1 MWNKS
6 IYHQKGGRNILFD
19 KIDQLG
25 VNTIRT
31 LSIEAIQK
39 ANSGHPGLPMG
50 AAPMAYALWTKHLN
64 VNPATSLNW
73 PNRDRF
79 ILSAGH
85 GSAMLYSLL
94 HLAGYQVTIDDLK
107 NFRQWESKTPGH
119 PEFGHTD
126 GVEATTGPLGQGI
139 SMAVGMA
146 MAEAHLAATYN
157 RDSFNVMDHYTY
169 TIVGDGD
176 LMEGVSQEASS
187 MAGHMKLGKL
197 VVLYDSN
204 DISLDGPTNKAFTEN
219 VGARY
224 EAYGWQHILVED
236 GNDLEAIS
244 KAIEEAKAETEK
256 PSLIEIKT
264 VIGFGAPKQGTSAVH
279 GAPIGDDGIT
289 AAKAIYG
296 WEYPDFTVPEEVADR
311 FKAEMMDKG
320 AKTEAQWNEMFENYA
335 KAYPELA
342 QQFKDAFAGKLPENW
357 EESLPVYEEGSS
369 QASRV
374 SSKEVIQSVAKA
386 VPTVWGGSADLSG
399 SNNTTIADEEEFQ
412 PDSYQGRNIWFG
424 VREFAMAAAMNGI
437 QLHGGTRVYGGTF
450 FVFTDYLRPA
460 IRMSAI
466 QNLPVTYV
474 LTHDSVAV
482 GEDGPTHEPIEQ
494 LASVRCMPN
503 VQVIRPADGNE
514 TSAAWKV
521 ALEST
526 DKPTLLVLSR
536 QNLPVLPGSKDIAT
550 EGVAKGGYVISKASG
565 DTPDG
570 ILIATGS
577 EVNLA
582 VEAQKILKEQGKD
595 VSVVSLPSF
604 DLFEAQDEAYK
615 ESVLPK
621 AVTKRVAV
629 EAASSFGWERYI
641 GDAGKMISIDH
652 FGASAPGGFVLEQ
665 FGFTVANVV
674 ATYNEL

>member
-1 MWNKS
+1 M
-6 IYHQKGGRNILFD
+6 FD

-64 VNPATSLNW
+64 VNPATSLDW

-119 PEFGHTD
+119 PEYQHTD
-126 GVEATTGPLGQGI
+126 GVEATSGPLGQGI
-139 SMAVGMA
+139 STSVGMA

-169 TIVGDGD
+169 ALCGDGD
-176 LMEGVSQEASS
+176 LMEGVSAEASS

-197 VVLYDSN
+197 IVLYDSN
-204 DISLDGPTNKAFTEN
+204 DISLDGPTSKAFTEN

-224 EAYGWQHILVED
+224 EAYGWQHILVKD

-244 KAIEEAKAETEK
+244 KAIDEAKAETEK

-264 VIGFGAPKQGTSAVH
+264 VIGFGSPKEGTSAVH
-279 GAPIGDDGIT
+279 GAPIGQDGIN
-289 AAKAIYG
+289 AAKTVYG
-296 WEYPDFTVPEEVADR
+296 WEYPDFTVPEEVAKR
-311 FKAEMMDKG
+311 FKEEINDKG
-320 AKTEAQWNEMFENYA
+320 AKTEAKWDAMFANYE
-335 KAYPELA
+335 KAHPELA
-342 QQFKDAFAGKLPENW
+342 KQFKAAFAGELPANW
-357 EESLPVYEEGSS
+357 EEALPVYEEGTA

-374 SSKEVIQSVAKA
+374 SSKDAIQAIAKA
-386 VPTVWGGSADLSG
+386 VPNVWGGSADLSG
-399 SNNTTIADEEEFQ
+399 SNNTTIADEKEFQ
-412 PDSYQGRNIWFG
+412 PGSYEGRNIWFG
-424 VREFAMAAAMNGI
+424 VREFAMASAMNGI
-437 QLHGGTRVYGGTF
+437 HLHGGTRVYGGTF

-460 IRMSAI
+460 VRMSAI
-466 QNLPVTYV
+466 QNLPVIYV

-514 TSAAWKV
+514 TSAAWIQ
-521 ALEST
+521 ALET
-526 DKPTLLVLSR
+526 TNKPTILVLSR
-536 QNLPVLPGSKDIAT
+536 QNLPVLPNSKEMAK
-550 EGVAKGGYVISKASG
+550 EGVSKGGYVISKAES
-565 DTPDG
+565 DTPEG

-582 VEAQKILKEQGKD
+582 VQAQKELKAQGKD

-621 AVTKRVAV
+621 AVTKRVAI
-629 EAASSFGWERYI
+629 EAASPFGWERYI
-641 GDAGKMISIDH
+641 GSEGKMIGIDH
-652 FGASAPGGFVLEQ
+652 FGASAPGDFVLEQ
-665 FGFTVANVV
+665 FGFTVDNVV
-674 ATYNEL
+674 NTFNKL

>member
-1 MWNKS
+1 M
-6 IYHQKGGRNILFD
+6 FD

-64 VNPATSLNW
+64 VNPATSLDW

-119 PEFGHTD
+119 PEYQHTD
-126 GVEATTGPLGQGI
+126 GVEATSGPLGQGI
-139 SMAVGMA
+139 STSVGMA

-169 TIVGDGD
+169 ALCGDGD
-176 LMEGVSQEASS
+176 LMEGVSAEASS

-197 VVLYDSN
+197 IVLYDSN
-204 DISLDGPTNKAFTEN
+204 DISLDGPTSKAFTEN

-224 EAYGWQHILVED
+224 EAYGWQHILVKD

-244 KAIEEAKAETEK
+244 KAIDEAKAETEK

-264 VIGFGAPKQGTSAVH
+264 VIGFGSPKEGTSAVH
-279 GAPIGDDGIT
+279 GAPIGQDGID
-289 AAKAIYG
+289 AAKTVYG
-296 WEYPDFTVPEEVADR
+296 WEYPDFTVPEEVAKR
-311 FKAEMMDKG
+311 FKEEINDKG
-320 AKTEAQWNEMFENYA
+320 AKTEAKWDAMFANYE
-335 KAYPELA
+335 KAHPELA
-342 QQFKDAFAGKLPENW
+342 KQFKAAFAGELPANW
-357 EESLPVYEEGSS
+357 EEALPVYEEGTA

-374 SSKEVIQSVAKA
+374 SSKDAIQAIAKA
-386 VPTVWGGSADLSG
+386 VPNVWGGSADLSG
-399 SNNTTIADEEEFQ
+399 SNNTTIADEKEFQ
-412 PDSYQGRNIWFG
+412 PGSYEGRNIWFG
-424 VREFAMAAAMNGI
+424 VREFAMASAMNGI
-437 QLHGGTRVYGGTF
+437 HLHGGTRVYGGTF

-460 IRMSAI
+460 VRMSAI
-466 QNLPVTYV
+466 QNLPVIYV

-514 TSAAWKV
+514 TSAAWIQ
-521 ALEST
+521 ALET
-526 DKPTLLVLSR
+526 TNKPTILVLSR
-536 QNLPVLPGSKDIAT
+536 QNLPVLPNSKEMAK
-550 EGVAKGGYVISKASG
+550 EGVSKGGYVISKAES
-565 DTPDG
+565 DTPEG

-582 VEAQKILKEQGKD
+582 VQAQKELKAQGKD

-621 AVTKRVAV
+621 AVTKRVAI
-629 EAASSFGWERYI
+629 EAASPFGWERYI
-641 GDAGKMISIDH
+641 GSEGKMIGIDH
-652 FGASAPGGFVLEQ
+652 FGASAPGDFVLEQ
-665 FGFTVANVV
+665 FGFTVDNVV
-674 ATYNEL
+674 NTFNEL